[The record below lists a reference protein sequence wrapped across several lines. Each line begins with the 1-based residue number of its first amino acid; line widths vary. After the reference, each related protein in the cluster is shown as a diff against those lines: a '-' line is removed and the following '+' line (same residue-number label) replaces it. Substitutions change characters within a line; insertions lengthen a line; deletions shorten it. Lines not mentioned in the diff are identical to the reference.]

1 MESHPGTASPA
12 VPAVPAAAAA
22 ATADRT
28 PLATIGIANGL
39 FLGSMAGFTCT
50 IKGCPSDFVVSEI
63 DITTR
68 KPVALTSFDLP
79 APPAADPVHAPIP
92 TLKTPAA
99 AAPAAPEAA
108 PEDGWRA
115 ELLRLIDGPAEE
127 VMQQL
132 TALDAAGRAAT
143 SSSADTTCQSL
154 PSVSIPVPPPGG
166 KAARA
171 RVHRAVRSVFPFV
184 QTDWAKSATCGGAS
198 KSSGGGGDPV
208 ADGGDG
214 AGGDGGSKLSNDA
227 GDIVCSVD
235 VTVAHL
241 NGLISSEDV
250 EAVQRFIHEGAV
262 NFGQGTGNVI
272 VRASDDK
279 AVRGDTHRGIIKACP
294 ALQTRAQ
301 VDKDGSQM
309 IAVSWTKT
317 INRKRKR
324 QHELQD
330 SSVPVAAEN
339 VLLSFVLRKENK
351 EHGEALDALVRATHS
366 AHSAFSFAGTK
377 DKLAITHQKCVV
389 RGVSA
394 KALLRTNGT
403 IPGVQVGNFT
413 ILSRNANL
421 LQLGEQGGNHFK
433 IVLRNLTASHAQL
446 RAAVEEIARTG
457 FINFFGTQRIGS
469 SAHGGAMSYQVGL
482 HLLKGDFEG
491 AAVLLLRPARVSDR
505 AAHNSPTVPSHT
517 HSASNGTATT
527 ASDAPA
533 VGAACTDGSIAAA
546 STAQPMDAEASAAVP
561 AGTGSGSTDE
571 GGAMG
576 EGPGA
581 ETADASERDGPERAG
596 NGKGGSRGGGLSRA
610 AAALSKFVES
620 ARGVRDAKECLRELS
635 GGGRHGHARER
646 ALLQGYVRNQSWQ
659 QAMQCLNYHMR
670 TMWLHSYQ
678 AYMWNKMASARVL
691 QLGPVAVAGDLI
703 ALPDGETGPPTVLGA
718 EVPEDE
724 RRALFSRV
732 VLPMPGRSVQ
742 YPQHC
747 VGELYRQMIDD
758 DGVKFDRQGYTLKG
772 TYRSLLCVPTDMRWQ
787 LATTT
792 ADNGAAATDTA
803 ALSADSG
810 AALQEAVV
818 EFALKPGA
826 YATMTLRELTKC
838 NTDIACVPKR

>member
-1 MESHPGTASPA
+1 M
-12 VPAVPAAAAA
+12 V
-22 ATADRT
+22 
-28 PLATIGIANGL
+28 LYL
-39 FLGSMAGFTCT
+39 FA
-50 IKGCPSDFVVSEI
+50 
-63 DITTR
+63 
-68 KPVALTSFDLP
+68 
-79 APPAADPVHAPIP
+79 
-92 TLKTPAA
+92 
-99 AAPAAPEAA
+99 
-108 PEDGWRA
+108 
-115 ELLRLIDGPAEE
+115 
-127 VMQQL
+127 
-132 TALDAAGRAAT
+132 
-143 SSSADTTCQSL
+143 
-154 PSVSIPVPPPGG
+154 
-166 KAARA
+166 
-171 RVHRAVRSVFPFV
+171 
-184 QTDWAKSATCGGAS
+184 
-198 KSSGGGGDPV
+198 
-208 ADGGDG
+208 
-214 AGGDGGSKLSNDA
+214 
-227 GDIVCSVD
+227 
-235 VTVAHL
+235 
-241 NGLISSEDV
+241 
-250 EAVQRFIHEGAV
+250 
-262 NFGQGTGNVI
+262 GNVI

-317 INRKRKR
+317 INSSTVTMYVGWFHICADHPRKRKR

-351 EHGEALDALVRATHS
+351 
-366 AHSAFSFAGTK
+366 
-377 DKLAITHQKCVV
+377 LAITHQQCVV

-446 RAAVEEIARTG
+446 RAAVEEIAHTVYLGIVLIIIMATLTPTSDCAAG

-482 HLLKGDFEG
+482 QLLKGDFEG
-491 AAVLLLRPARVSDR
+491 AAVLLLRPTRGSDR
-505 AAHNSPTVPSHT
+505 AAHNSPTVPTHT

-546 STAQPMDAEASAAVP
+546 STAQLMDAEASASVP

-576 EGPGA
+576 EGAGA

-596 NGKGGSRGGGLSRA
+596 NGTGGSRGGGLSRA

-646 ALLQGYVRNQSWQ
+646 ALLQVCTISGSYSSMPLCAGGALEQRVADQQQVIQTLQAAAETMQANNAKAATREKVANAEWQSSGYVRSALIRGGEPHRFRFAITKESERATIIRDIMQGANIDLGITSALVEAMWVKGVLIPDMFLSTTAAEQMRKGDADVPTFARLHAGARLMAQAVPTFFGHAMNNESNGIVSIAAELDLQ
-659 QAMQCLNYHMR
+659 QIHIWDFAPVDVSSTSCP
-670 TMWLHSYQ
+670 TKHSKRH
-678 AYMWNKMASARVL
+678 AYMWNKMASVRVS

-742 YPQHC
+742 YPHHC
-747 VGELYRQMIDD
+747 VGELYRQTIDD

-772 TYRSLLCVPTDMRWQ
+772 TYRPLLCMPTDMRWQ
-787 LATTT
+787 LATTAADDGT
-792 ADNGAAATDTA
+792 ASTDTA
-803 ALSADSG
+803 ATSTDSK

-826 YATMTLRELTKC
+826 YATMALRELTKC
-838 NTDIACVPKR
+838 NTDIACVPKRQGASQGS